1 MNEAMGTGDL
11 IIVILAALGVV
22 VLIGV
27 FFVVVRM
34 VFFSKDQE

>member
-1 MNEAMGTGDL
+1 MNESVGTGDL

-22 VLIGV
+22 VLLGV

>member
-1 MNEAMGTGDL
+1 MGTGDL

-34 VFFSKDQE
+34 VFFNKDQE